1 MSLQQGEADN
11 DIQMSESN
19 SGSSKLLRLD
29 ESDGSGTFLVKLP
42 QWLAESI
49 RTSKPGTTIGLS
61 HDIKE
66 YLNTAPEIR
75 EELRLAVKQGISISA
90 QPSEYALTLPNAQQQ
105 LRLIESSES
114 TSVVSKVSSTIH
126 MIPKRDEK
134 YAALLKERL
143 AQTDSAKH
151 HRTVENEDEYA
162 TSRTAVKLFQRVE
175 SSPESVGKPKKIREL
190 DELPQSTSRPSQ
202 AASLDDV
209 LMETLVNNDQGWPLQ
224 QLSKALKDRGV
235 TASMSQLKAKLLEI
249 CTYQRRGEDTHPKY
263 YLKSEYK

>member
-1 MSLQQGEADN
+1 MSLQQPESDN

-19 SGSSKLLRLD
+19 SGSSKLLKLTD
-29 ESDGSGTFLVKLP
+29 TEGSGTFLVKLP

-49 RTSKPGTTIGLS
+49 RSSKPGTTIGLS

-66 YLNTAPEIR
+66 YLTTAPENR
-75 EELRLAVKQGISISA
+75 EELRLAVKQGKA
-90 QPSEYALTLPNAQQQ
+90 RATQPSEYALTSPNAQQQ
-105 LRLIESSES
+105 LRLIESSET

-134 YAALLKERL
+134 YTTLLKERL
-143 AQTDSAKH
+143 AQTDHTKH

-175 SSPESVGKPKKIREL
+175 SSPESIGKPKLIREL
-190 DELPQSTSRPSQ
+190 DELPQSTSRPAQ
-202 AASLDDV
+202 AGSLDDV

-224 QLSKALKDRGV
+224 QLSKAMKDRGV

-249 CTYQRRGEDTHPKY
+249 CTYQRRGDDTHPKY